1 MSEKFAAQ
9 IYFASALQRKYTLK
23 DIEKNKLRDGSI

>member
-1 MSEKFAAQ
+1 MSEKFAAEF
-9 IYFASALQRKYTLK
+9 YCALTLRRKYTLK